1 MKLFVSS
8 SPHLRSK
15 KTTTGVMLDVLIALT
30 PALIMAVVYFGFQ
43 ALLLA
48 FICMGTC
55 VLTEYICRKVMKR
68 KNTITDLS
76 AAVTGLLLAL
86 NLPAQISPFI
96 AIFGCV
102 VAIVVVK
109 QMFGGIGYNFVNP
122 AIAARVVLMVSF
134 PTSMT
139 TWTNTVFMETVDATA
154 SATVVDAVT
163 SATPLAAGQGAY
175 SYLDLFLGN
184 IGGSMGEVCTLA
196 ILLGGIYLVVRKI
209 ISPIIPLVY
218 LGTAAVMSLCL
229 GLDPLY
235 QLMSGGIM
243 LGAVFMATDYVT
255 SPITKWG
262 KVIFGV
268 GLGVLTMLIRTF
280 SNLPEG
286 VSFAI
291 LLMNILV
298 PHIENLTKPKS
309 FGEAKK
315 KKGEKA

>member
-15 KTTTGVMLDVLIALT
+15 KTTAGIMLDVIIALV
-30 PALIMAVVYFGFQ
+30 PALVMAVVYFGFR

-48 FICMGTC
+48 AICVGTC
-55 VLTEYICRKVMKR
+55 MLTEYICRKVMKR
-68 KNTITDLS
+68 NNTITDLS

-86 NLPAQISPFI
+86 NLPVGISPFI
-96 AIFGCV
+96 AVFGCV

-122 AIAARVVLMVSF
+122 ALAARVVLMVSF
-134 PTSMT
+134 PTAMT
-139 TWTNTVFMETVDATA
+139 TWANTRFMETVDG
-154 SATVVDAVT
+154 VT
-163 SATPLAAGQGAY
+163 SATPLATAEGTY

-196 ILLGGIYLVVRKI
+196 ILLGGIYLVVRKV
-209 ISPIIPLVY
+209 ISPIIPVVY
-218 LGTAAVMSLCL
+218 LGTAAVMSLIL

-268 GLGVLTMLIRTF
+268 GLGVLTILIRTF

-286 VSFAI
+286 TSFAI

-298 PHIENLTKPKS
+298 PHIENLTKPRA
-309 FGEAKK
+309 FGASR
-315 KKGEKA
+315 KKGDKA

>member
-15 KTTTGVMLDVLIALT
+15 KTTTGVMLDVVIALM
-30 PALIMAVVYFGFQ
+30 PALVMAVVYFGFQ

-48 FICMGTC
+48 FICVATC

-76 AAVTGLLLAL
+76 AVVTGLLLAL
-86 NLPAQISPFI
+86 NLPVGINPFI
-96 AIFGCV
+96 AVFGCV

-122 AIAARVVLMVSF
+122 ALAARVVLMVSF
-134 PTSMT
+134 PTAMT
-139 TWTNTVFMETVDATA
+139 TWTNTRFMEADAVT
-154 SATVVDAVT
+154 SATTVDAVT
-163 SATPLAAGQGAY
+163 SATPLAAGEGAY

-196 ILLGGIYLVVRKI
+196 ILLGGLYLVIRRV
-209 ISPIIPLVY
+209 ISPIIPVVY
-218 LGTAAVMSLCL
+218 LGTAAIMSLIL

-268 GLGVLTMLIRTF
+268 GLGVLTMLIRTY

-298 PHIENLTKPKS
+298 PHIETLTKPRA
-309 FGEAKK
+309 FGESR
-315 KKGEKA
+315 KKGDKV

>member
-8 SPHLRSK
+8 SPQLRSK
-15 KTTTGVMLDVLIALT
+15 KTTTGIMLDVIIALM
-30 PALIMAVVYFGFQ
+30 PALIMAVVYFGFK

-48 FICMGTC
+48 FICTATC

-68 KNTITDLS
+68 KNTISDLS
-76 AAVTGLLLAL
+76 AVVTGLLLAL
-86 NLPAQISPFI
+86 NLPVDISPFI
-96 AIFGCV
+96 AVFGCV

-109 QMFGGIGYNFVNP
+109 QMFGGIGFNFVNP
-122 AIAARVVLMVSF
+122 ALAARVVLMVSF
-134 PTSMT
+134 PTAMT
-139 TWTNTVFMETVDATA
+139 TWTNTRFMETVD
-154 SATVVDAVT
+154 SVS
-163 SATPLAAGQGAY
+163 SATPLAAGEGAY

-196 ILLGGIYLVVRKI
+196 ILLGGIYLVVRRV
-209 ISPIIPLVY
+209 ISPIIPVVY
-218 LGTAAVMSLCL
+218 LGTAAVMSLIL

-268 GLGVLTMLIRTF
+268 GLGVLTMLIRTY

-298 PHIENLTKPKS
+298 PHIETLTKPRA
-309 FGEAKK
+309 FGESR
-315 KKGEKA
+315 KKGDKA

>member
-15 KTTTGVMLDVLIALT
+15 KTTTGVMLDVIIALV
-30 PALIMAVVYFGFQ
+30 PSLVAAIVYFGFK

-48 FICMGTC
+48 FICVATS

-76 AAVTGLLLAL
+76 AAVTGLILAL
-86 NLPAQISPFI
+86 NLPVDISPFI
-96 AIFGCV
+96 AVFGCI

-122 AIAARVVLMVSF
+122 ALAARVVLMVSF
-134 PTSMT
+134 PTAMT
-139 TWTNTVFMETVDATA
+139 TWTNTRFMESVDG
-154 SATVVDAVT
+154 VT
-163 SATPLAAGQGAY
+163 SATPLATEQGAY

-184 IGGSMGEVCTLA
+184 IGGSMGEICTLA

-209 ISPIIPLVY
+209 ISPVIPVVY
-218 LGTAAVMSLCL
+218 LGTAAVMSLVL

-243 LGAVFMATDYVT
+243 FGAVFMATDYVT

-268 GLGVLTMLIRTF
+268 GLGVLTMIIRTY

-298 PHIENLTKPKS
+298 PHIENLTKPRA
-309 FGEAKK
+309 FGEKR

>member
-15 KTTTGVMLDVLIALT
+15 KTTTGIMLDVIIALM
-30 PALIMAVVYFGFQ
+30 PALIMAVVYFGFK

-48 FICMGTC
+48 FICTATC

-68 KNTITDLS
+68 KNTISDLS
-76 AAVTGLLLAL
+76 AVVTGLLLAL
-86 NLPAQISPFI
+86 NLPVDISPFI
-96 AIFGCV
+96 AVFGCV

-109 QMFGGIGYNFVNP
+109 QMFGGIGFNFVNP
-122 AIAARVVLMVSF
+122 ALAARVVLMVSF
-134 PTSMT
+134 PTAMT
-139 TWTNTVFMETVDATA
+139 TWTNTRFMETVD
-154 SATVVDAVT
+154 SVS
-163 SATPLAAGQGAY
+163 SATPLAAGEGAY

-196 ILLGGIYLVVRKI
+196 ILLGGIYLVVRRV
-209 ISPIIPLVY
+209 ISPIIPVVY
-218 LGTAAVMSLCL
+218 LGTAAIMSLIL

-268 GLGVLTMLIRTF
+268 GLGVLTMLIRTY

-298 PHIENLTKPKS
+298 PHIETLTKPRA
-309 FGEAKK
+309 FGESR
-315 KKGEKA
+315 KKGDKA

>member
-15 KTTTGVMLDVLIALT
+15 KTTTGVMLDVIIALM
-30 PALIMAVVYFGFQ
+30 PALIMAVVYFGFK

-48 FICMGTC
+48 FICVASC

-86 NLPAQISPFI
+86 NLPVDISPFI
-96 AIFGCV
+96 AVFGCV

-122 AIAARVVLMVSF
+122 ALAARVVLMVSF
-134 PTSMT
+134 PTAMT
-139 TWTNTVFMETVDATA
+139 TWTNTRFMEADAVT
-154 SATVVDAVT
+154 SATTLDAVT
-163 SATPLAAGQGAY
+163 SATPLAAGEGAY

-184 IGGSMGEVCTLA
+184 IGGSMGEICTLA

-209 ISPIIPLVY
+209 ISPIIPVVY
-218 LGTAAVMSLCL
+218 LGTAAVMSLIL

-268 GLGVLTMLIRTF
+268 GLGVLTMLIRTY

-298 PHIENLTKPKS
+298 PHIENLTKPRA
-309 FGEAKK
+309 FGESR
-315 KKGEKA
+315 KKGEKI

>member
-15 KTTTGVMLDVLIALT
+15 KTTTGIMLDVLIALI
-30 PALIMAVVYFGFQ
+30 PALAMAVVYFGFR

-48 FICMGTC
+48 GVCVGTC

-68 KNTITDLS
+68 NNTITDLS
-76 AAVTGLLLAL
+76 AAVTGLILAL
-86 NLPAQISPFI
+86 NLPVNINLFI

-122 AIAARVVLMVSF
+122 AMAARIVLMVSF
-134 PTSMT
+134 PTAMT
-139 TWTNTVFMETVDATA
+139 TWTNTRFMHTVDG
-154 SATVVDAVT
+154 VT
-163 SATPLAAGQGAY
+163 SATPLAQGAPDY
-175 SYLDLFLGN
+175 SYFDLFIGN

-196 ILLGGIYLVVRKI
+196 ILIGGIYLVINKV
-209 ISPIIPLVY
+209 ISPLIPVIY
-218 LGTAAVMSLCL
+218 IGTAALMSLLL

-235 QLMSGGIM
+235 QILSGG
-243 LGAVFMATDYVT
+243 LVFGAVFMATDYTT
-255 SPITKWG
+255 SPINKWG
-262 KVIFGV
+262 KVIFAV
-268 GLGVLTMLIRTF
+268 GLGVLTILIRTY

-286 VSFAI
+286 TSFAI

-298 PHIENLTKPKS
+298 PHIERITKPRA
-309 FGEAKK
+309 FGEKEAKSLE
-315 KKGEKA
+315 KKGEK

>member
-15 KTTTGVMLDVLIALT
+15 KTTTGVMLDVIIALM
-30 PALIMAVVYFGFQ
+30 PALIMAVVYFGFK

-48 FICMGTC
+48 FICVASC

-86 NLPAQISPFI
+86 NLPVDISPFI
-96 AIFGCV
+96 AVFGCV

-122 AIAARVVLMVSF
+122 ALAARVVLMVSF
-134 PTSMT
+134 PTAMT
-139 TWTNTVFMETVDATA
+139 TWTNTRFMEADAVT
-154 SATVVDAVT
+154 SATTLDAVT
-163 SATPLAAGQGAY
+163 SATPLAAGEGAY

-184 IGGSMGEVCTLA
+184 IGGSMGEICTLA

-209 ISPIIPLVY
+209 ISPIIPVVY
-218 LGTAAVMSLCL
+218 LGTAAVMSLIL

-268 GLGVLTMLIRTF
+268 GLGVLTMLIRTY

-298 PHIENLTKPKS
+298 PHIENLTKPRA
-309 FGEAKK
+309 FGEQR
-315 KKGEKA
+315 KKGEKV

>member
-15 KTTTGVMLDVLIALT
+15 KTTTGVMLDVIIALV
-30 PALIMAVVYFGFQ
+30 PSLVAAVVYFGFN

-48 FICMGTC
+48 FICVATS
-55 VLTEYICRKVMKR
+55 VLTEYICRKVIKR

-86 NLPAQISPFI
+86 NLPVGINPFI
-96 AIFGCV
+96 AVFGCI

-122 AIAARVVLMVSF
+122 ALAARVVLLVSF
-134 PTSMT
+134 PTAMT
-139 TWTNTVFMETVDATA
+139 TWTNTRFMETVDG
-154 SATVVDAVT
+154 VT
-163 SATPLAAGQGAY
+163 SATPLALEEGAF

-184 IGGSMGEVCTLA
+184 VGGSMGEICTLA
-196 ILLGGIYLVVRKI
+196 ILIGGIYLVVRKI
-209 ISPIIPLVY
+209 ISPIIPVVY

-268 GLGVLTMLIRTF
+268 GLGVLTMLIRTY

-298 PHIENLTKPKS
+298 PHIENLTKPRA
-309 FGEAKK
+309 FGEKR
-315 KKGEKA
+315 KKGEKV

>member
-1 MKLFVSS
+1 MDTKFVLSS
-8 SPHLRSK
+8 SPHVKQKDRIS
-15 KTTTGVMLDVLIALT
+15 GIMLDVIIALM
-30 PALIMAVVYFGFQ
+30 PALIMAVVYFGFK

-48 FICMGTC
+48 FICVASC

-68 KNTITDLS
+68 KNTIGDLS
-76 AAVTGLLLAL
+76 AAVTGLLLAP
-86 NLPAQISPFI
+86 NLPVDISPCL
-96 AIFGCV
+96 AVFGSI

-122 AIAARVVLMVSF
+122 ALAARVVLLVSF
-134 PTSMT
+134 LTAMT
-139 TWTNTVFMETVDATA
+139 TWTNTRFMETVDGVA
-154 SATVVDAVT
+154 
-163 SATPLAAGQGAY
+163 SATPLATAEGAY
-175 SYLDLFLGN
+175 SYIDLLIGN
-184 IGGSMGEVCTLA
+184 VGGSMGEMCTLA
-196 ILLGGIYLVVRKI
+196 ILLGGIYLVIRKV
-209 ISPIIPLVY
+209 ISPIIPVVY
-218 LGTAAVMSLCL
+218 LSTAAVMSLIL

-268 GLGVLTMLIRTF
+268 GLGVLTMLIRTY

-298 PHIENLTKPKS
+298 PHIESLTKPRA
-309 FGEAKK
+309 FGESR

>member
-15 KTTTGVMLDVLIALT
+15 KTTTGIMLDVLIALT
-30 PALIMAVVYFGFQ
+30 PALIASVVYFGIK

-48 FICMGTC
+48 LICMGSC
-55 VLTEYICRKVMKR
+55 VLIEYICRRVMKR
-68 KNTITDLS
+68 QNTITDLS
-76 AAVTGLLLAL
+76 AAVTGLILAL
-86 NLPAQISPFI
+86 NLPVDINPFI

-122 AIAARVVLMVSF
+122 AMAARIVLMVSF
-134 PTSMT
+134 PTAMT
-139 TWTNTVFMETVDATA
+139 TWTNTRFMEAVDASA

-163 SATPLAAGQGAY
+163 SATPLAAGEGAY

-184 IGGSMGEVCTLA
+184 IGGSMGEICTLA
-196 ILLGGIYLVVRKI
+196 ILLGGIYLVVRKV
-209 ISPIIPLVY
+209 ISPIIPVIY
-218 LGTAAVMSLCL
+218 IGTAALMSLVL

-235 QLMSGGIM
+235 QILSGG
-243 LGAVFMATDYVT
+243 LVFGAVFMATDYTT
-255 SPITKWG
+255 SPINKWG
-262 KVIFGV
+262 KVVFAV
-268 GLGVLTMLIRTF
+268 GLGVLTILIRTY

-286 VSFAI
+286 TSFAI

-298 PHIENLTKPKS
+298 PHIESITKPRS

-315 KKGEKA
+315 SKGEKV

>member
-86 NLPAQISPFI
+86 NLPARISPFI

-163 SATPLAAGQGAY
+163 SATPLAAGEGAY

>member
-15 KTTTGVMLDVLIALT
+15 KTTTGVMLDVIIALV
-30 PALIMAVVYFGFQ
+30 PALVMAVVYFGFR

-48 FICMGTC
+48 AICVGTC

-68 KNTITDLS
+68 NNTVTDLS

-86 NLPAQISPFI
+86 NLPVGISPFI
-96 AIFGCV
+96 AVFGCV

-122 AIAARVVLMVSF
+122 ALAARVVLMVSF
-134 PTSMT
+134 PTAMT
-139 TWTNTVFMETVDATA
+139 TWANTRFMETVDG
-154 SATVVDAVT
+154 VT
-163 SATPLAAGQGAY
+163 SATPLAAAEGTY

-196 ILLGGIYLVVRKI
+196 ILLGGIYLVVRKV
-209 ISPIIPLVY
+209 ISPIIPVVY
-218 LGTAAVMSLCL
+218 LGTAAIMSLIL

-268 GLGVLTMLIRTF
+268 GLGVLTILIRTF

-286 VSFAI
+286 TSFAI

-298 PHIENLTKPKS
+298 PHIENLTKPRA
-309 FGEAKK
+309 FGDSR
-315 KKGEKA
+315 KKGDKA

>member
-15 KTTTGVMLDVLIALT
+15 KTTTGVMLDVIIALV
-30 PALIMAVVYFGFQ
+30 PSLVAAVVYFGFN

-48 FICMGTC
+48 FICVATS

-86 NLPAQISPFI
+86 NLPVGINPFI
-96 AIFGCV
+96 AVFGCI

-122 AIAARVVLMVSF
+122 ALAARVVLLVSF
-134 PTSMT
+134 PTAMT
-139 TWTNTVFMETVDATA
+139 TWTNTRFMETVDG
-154 SATVVDAVT
+154 VT
-163 SATPLAAGQGAY
+163 SATPLALEEGAF

-184 IGGSMGEVCTLA
+184 VGGSMGEICTLA
-196 ILLGGIYLVVRKI
+196 ILIGGIYLVVRKI
-209 ISPIIPLVY
+209 ISPIIPVVY

-268 GLGVLTMLIRTF
+268 GLGVLTMLIRTY

-298 PHIENLTKPKS
+298 PHIENLTKPRA
-309 FGEAKK
+309 FGEKR

>member
-15 KTTTGVMLDVLIALT
+15 KTTTGVMLDVIIALV
-30 PALIMAVVYFGFQ
+30 PSLVAAVVYFGFN

-48 FICMGTC
+48 FICVATS

-86 NLPAQISPFI
+86 NLPVGINPFI
-96 AIFGCV
+96 AVFGCI

-122 AIAARVVLMVSF
+122 ALAARVVLLVSF
-134 PTSMT
+134 PTAMT
-139 TWTNTVFMETVDATA
+139 TWTNTRFMETVDG
-154 SATVVDAVT
+154 VT
-163 SATPLAAGQGAY
+163 SATPLALEEGAF

-184 IGGSMGEVCTLA
+184 VGGSMGEICTLA
-196 ILLGGIYLVVRKI
+196 ILIGGIYLVVRKV
-209 ISPIIPLVY
+209 ISPIIPVVY

-268 GLGVLTMLIRTF
+268 GLGVLTMLIRTY

-298 PHIENLTKPKS
+298 PHIENLTKPRA
-309 FGEAKK
+309 FGEKR

>member
-15 KTTTGVMLDVLIALT
+15 KTTTGIMLDVIIALVPSLIA
-30 PALIMAVVYFGFQ
+30 AVVFFGFK

-48 FICMGTC
+48 FICAATS
-55 VLTEYICRKVMKR
+55 VLTEFICRKVMKR
-68 KNTITDLS
+68 DNTIMDLS

-86 NLPAQISPFI
+86 NLPVDVSPFI
-96 AIFGCV
+96 AVFGCV

-122 AIAARVVLMVSF
+122 ALAARVVLLVSF
-134 PTSMT
+134 PTAMT
-139 TWTNTVFMETVDATA
+139 TWTNTRFMETVDG
-154 SATVVDAVT
+154 VT
-163 SATPLAAGQGAY
+163 SATPLAMEEGAF

-184 IGGSMGEVCTLA
+184 VGGSMGEICTLA
-196 ILLGGIYLVVRKI
+196 ILLGGIYLVARRV
-209 ISPIIPLVY
+209 ISPIIPVVY
-218 LGTAAVMSLCL
+218 LGTAAVMSLIL

-255 SPITKWG
+255 SPITRWG

-268 GLGVLTMLIRTF
+268 GLGVLTMLIRTY

-298 PHIENLTKPKS
+298 PHIETLTKPRA
-309 FGEAKK
+309 FGEKR

>member
-15 KTTTGVMLDVLIALT
+15 KTTTGVMLDVVIALM
-30 PALIMAVVYFGFQ
+30 PALVMAVVYFGFQ

-48 FICMGTC
+48 FICVATC

-76 AAVTGLLLAL
+76 AVVTGLLLAL
-86 NLPAQISPFI
+86 NLPVGINPFI
-96 AIFGCV
+96 AVFGCV

-122 AIAARVVLMVSF
+122 ALAARVVLMVSF
-134 PTSMT
+134 PTAMT
-139 TWTNTVFMETVDATA
+139 TWTNTRFMEA
-154 SATVVDAVT
+154 DAVT
-163 SATPLAAGQGAY
+163 SATPLAAGEGAY

-196 ILLGGIYLVVRKI
+196 ILLGGLYLVIRRV
-209 ISPIIPLVY
+209 ISPIIPVVY
-218 LGTAAVMSLCL
+218 LGTAAIMSLIL

-268 GLGVLTMLIRTF
+268 GLGVLTMLIRTY

-298 PHIENLTKPKS
+298 PHIETLTKPRA
-309 FGEAKK
+309 FGESR
-315 KKGEKA
+315 KKGDKV

>member
-15 KTTTGVMLDVLIALT
+15 KTTTGVMLDVIISLI
-30 PALIMAVVYFGFQ
+30 PALIMAVVYFGFK

-48 FICMGTC
+48 FICVATC

-76 AAVTGLLLAL
+76 AVVTGLILAL
-86 NLPAQISPFI
+86 NLPVDISPFI
-96 AIFGCV
+96 AVFGCV

-122 AIAARVVLMVSF
+122 ALAARVVLMVSF
-134 PTSMT
+134 PTAMT
-139 TWTNTVFMETVDATA
+139 TWTNTRFMEADAVS

-163 SATPLAAGQGAY
+163 SATPLAAGEGAY
-175 SYLDLFLGN
+175 SYIDLFLGN
-184 IGGSMGEVCTLA
+184 TGGSMGEMCTLA
-196 ILLGGIYLVVRKI
+196 ILIGGIYLVARRI
-209 ISPIIPLVY
+209 ISPIIPVVY
-218 LGTAAVMSLCL
+218 IGTAALMSLIL

-235 QLMSGGIM
+235 QLMSGGLM
-243 LGAVFMATDYVT
+243 FGAVFMATDYVT

-268 GLGVLTMLIRTF
+268 GLGVLTMLIRTY

-298 PHIENLTKPKS
+298 PHIENLTKPRA
-309 FGEAKK
+309 FGESR
-315 KKGEKA
+315 KKGEKV

>member
-15 KTTTGVMLDVLIALT
+15 KTTTGIMLDVIIALM
-30 PALIMAVVYFGFQ
+30 PALIMAVVYFGFK

-48 FICMGTC
+48 FICTATC

-68 KNTITDLS
+68 KNTISDLS
-76 AAVTGLLLAL
+76 AVVTGLLLAL
-86 NLPAQISPFI
+86 NLPVDISPFI
-96 AIFGCV
+96 AVFGCV

-109 QMFGGIGYNFVNP
+109 QMFGGIGFNFVNP
-122 AIAARVVLMVSF
+122 ALAARVVLMVSF
-134 PTSMT
+134 PTAMT
-139 TWTNTVFMETVDATA
+139 TWTNTRFIETVD
-154 SATVVDAVT
+154 SVS
-163 SATPLAAGQGAY
+163 SATPLAAGEGAY

-196 ILLGGIYLVVRKI
+196 ILLGGIYLVVRRV
-209 ISPIIPLVY
+209 ISPIIPVVY
-218 LGTAAVMSLCL
+218 LGTAAVMSLIL

-268 GLGVLTMLIRTF
+268 GLGVLTMLIRTY

-298 PHIENLTKPKS
+298 PHIETLTKPRA
-309 FGEAKK
+309 FGESR
-315 KKGEKA
+315 KKGDKA

>member
-15 KTTTGVMLDVLIALT
+15 KTTTGVMLDVIIALI
-30 PALIMAVVYFGFQ
+30 PALIMAVVYFGFK

-48 FICMGTC
+48 FICVATC

-68 KNTITDLS
+68 QNTITDLS
-76 AAVTGLLLAL
+76 AAVTGLILAL
-86 NLPAQISPFI
+86 NLPVDISPFI
-96 AIFGCV
+96 AVFGCV

-122 AIAARVVLMVSF
+122 ALAARVVLMVSF
-134 PTSMT
+134 PTAMT
-139 TWTNTVFMETVDATA
+139 TWANTRFMETVDG
-154 SATVVDAVT
+154 VT
-163 SATPLAAGQGAY
+163 SATPLAAGEGAY

-184 IGGSMGEVCTLA
+184 TGGSMGEMCTLA
-196 ILLGGIYLVVRKI
+196 ILIGGIYLVARRI
-209 ISPIIPLVY
+209 ISPIIPVVY
-218 LGTAAVMSLCL
+218 IGTAALMSLIL

-235 QLMSGGIM
+235 QLMSGG
-243 LGAVFMATDYVT
+243 LVFGAVFMATDYVT

-268 GLGVLTMLIRTF
+268 GLGVLTMLIRTY

-298 PHIENLTKPKS
+298 PHIENLTKPRA
-309 FGEAKK
+309 FGESR
-315 KKGEKA
+315 KKGEKV

>member
-15 KTTTGVMLDVLIALT
+15 KTTTGVMLDVIIALM
-30 PALIMAVVYFGFQ
+30 PALVMAVVYFGFK

-48 FICMGTC
+48 SICVATC

-68 KNTITDLS
+68 KNTISDLS
-76 AAVTGLLLAL
+76 AVVTGLLLAL
-86 NLPAQISPFI
+86 NLPVDISPFI
-96 AIFGCV
+96 AVFGCI

-122 AIAARVVLMVSF
+122 ALAARVVLMVSF
-134 PTSMT
+134 PTAMT
-139 TWTNTVFMETVDATA
+139 TWTNTRFMETADATA

-163 SATPLAAGQGAY
+163 SATPLAAGEGAY
-175 SYLDLFLGN
+175 TYLDLFLGN
-184 IGGSMGEVCTLA
+184 IGGSMGEICTLA
-196 ILLGGIYLVVRKI
+196 ILLGGIYLVVRRI
-209 ISPIIPLVY
+209 ISPIIPVVY
-218 LGTAAVMSLCL
+218 LGTAAVMSLAL

-268 GLGVLTMLIRTF
+268 GLGVLTMLIRTY

-298 PHIENLTKPKS
+298 PHIENLTKPRA
-309 FGEAKK
+309 FGESK

>member
-15 KTTTGVMLDVLIALT
+15 KTTTGVMLDVIIALI
-30 PALIMAVVYFGFQ
+30 PALIMAVVYFGFK

-48 FICMGTC
+48 VICVGTC
-55 VLTEYICRKVMKR
+55 VLTEYICRKIMKR
-68 KNTITDLS
+68 QNTISDLS

-86 NLPAQISPFI
+86 NLPVDISPFI
-96 AIFGCV
+96 AVFGCV

-122 AIAARVVLMVSF
+122 ALAARVVLMVSF
-134 PTSMT
+134 PTAMT
-139 TWTNTVFMETVDATA
+139 TWTNTRFMEAVDGVS
-154 SATVVDAVT
+154 SATT
-163 SATPLAAGQGAY
+163 LALEDGAY

-196 ILLGGIYLVVRKI
+196 LLLGGIYLVARKI
-209 ISPIIPLVY
+209 ISPIIPVVY
-218 LGTAAVMSLCL
+218 LGTAAVMSLIL

-235 QLMSGGIM
+235 QLMSGGM
-243 LGAVFMATDYVT
+243 VLGAVFMATDYVT

-268 GLGVLTMLIRTF
+268 GLGVLTMLIRTY

-315 KKGEKA
+315 KKGEKV

>member
-30 PALIMAVVYFGFQ
+30 PALIMAVVYFGFK

-86 NLPAQISPFI
+86 NLPADISPFI

-134 PTSMT
+134 PTAMT
-139 TWTNTVFMETVDATA
+139 TWTNTRFMETVDG
-154 SATVVDAVT
+154 VT
-163 SATPLAAGQGAY
+163 SATPLAAGEGAY
-175 SYLDLFLGN
+175 GYLDLFLGN

-196 ILLGGIYLVVRKI
+196 ILLGGIYLVVRRI
-209 ISPIIPLVY
+209 ISPIIPVVY
-218 LGTAAVMSLCL
+218 LGTAAVMSLVL

-262 KVIFGV
+262 KVVFGV
-268 GLGVLTMLIRTF
+268 GLGVLTMLIRTY

-315 KKGEKA
+315 RKGEKV

>member
-15 KTTTGVMLDVLIALT
+15 KTTTGIMLDVIIALM
-30 PALIMAVVYFGFQ
+30 PALVMAVVYFGFK

-48 FICMGTC
+48 FICVSSC

-68 KNTITDLS
+68 QNTISDLS

-86 NLPAQISPFI
+86 NLPADISPFI
-96 AIFGCV
+96 AVFGCI

-122 AIAARVVLMVSF
+122 ALAARVVLMVSF
-134 PTSMT
+134 PTAMT
-139 TWTNTVFMETVDATA
+139 TWTNTRFMG
-154 SATVVDAVT
+154 VDAVT
-163 SATPLAAGQGAY
+163 SATPLAAGEGAY

-196 ILLGGIYLVVRKI
+196 ILLGGIYLVVRRI
-209 ISPIIPLVY
+209 ISPIIPVVY
-218 LGTAAVMSLCL
+218 LGTAAIMSLIL

-268 GLGVLTMLIRTF
+268 GLGVLTMLIRTY

-298 PHIENLTKPKS
+298 PHIENLTKPRA
-309 FGEAKK
+309 FGEQR